1 MIRYNRSSGFSLI
14 EMLVAM
20 VILAL
25 TLGVLYQASAGA
37 ARNVRLDERYTY
49 AVQIAQS
56 LLADHARLPPGGLQ
70 LSGTTGDDYR
80 WELTGIPL
88 DVDPALPE
96 ATLYRLDV
104 VVRWEGDGDREVAL
118 TTVVPELVDIQQMS
132 QPQPQSPGE
141 ALND

>member
-1 MIRYNRSSGFSLI
+1 MNSYSRSSGFSLI

-20 VILAL
+20 VILGL

-70 LSGTTGDDYR
+70 LSGTAGDDYR
-80 WELTGIPL
+80 WELIGSPL
-88 DVDPALPE
+88 DVDPSLPD
-96 ATLYRLDV
+96 ATLYQLDV
-104 VVRWEGDGDREVAL
+104 VVRWEGDGSREVAL
-118 TTVVPELVDIQQMS
+118 TTVVPEQS
-132 QPQPQSPGE
+132 QNPGPLQPPVE
-141 ALND
+141 APNG

>member
-1 MIRYNRSSGFSLI
+1 MIRYSRSSGFSLI

-20 VILAL
+20 VILGL

-70 LSGTTGDDYR
+70 LSGRVGDDYH
-80 WELTGIPL
+80 WEITGSPL
-88 DVDPALPE
+88 DVDQALPQ
-96 ATLYRLDV
+96 ATLYQLDV
-104 VVRWEGDGDREVAL
+104 MVRWEGDGSREVAL
-118 TTVVPELVDIQQMS
+118 TTVVPELTETLEMPV
-132 QPQPQSPGE
+132 E
-141 ALND
+141 APND